1 MDKQKQ
7 IEEMCEILNTDC
19 GDCENCAFLGVKWEK
34 GVDCIYL
41 FMAEALYNVGYRKIP
56 KGSVVLTDDELN
68 EVIDTCKVSMIV
80 TDDDGEKYIS
90 LDDHNEYT
98 ERLGKLVR
106 QRKARIEYLEKLLDD
121 RCDRCIERER
131 KETAEKFAK
140 EAKQRLKDKLHRGK
154 ALHTTVFGKEY
165 VRRIFKEVIDEVYN
179 EITEGEDYGK
189 SNISNESIG
198 K

>member
-7 IEEMCEILNTDC
+7 MQTEELI
-19 GDCENCAFLGVKWEK
+19 GIIQGAVGGCATHWASL
-34 GVDCIYL
+34 I
-41 FMAEALYNVGYRKIP
+41 AEEVLKYYQPKIP
-56 KGSVVLTDDELN
+56 ENAVVLMDDELN
-68 EVIDTCKVSMIV
+68 EVMDTCKVSMIV

-140 EAKQRLKDKLHRGK
+140 ESKQRLKGKLHRGK

-179 EITEGEDYGK
+179 EITEGK
-189 SNISNESIG
+189 V
-198 K
+198 